1 MGLDIYL
8 RKGKRNLANPYEI
21 SKSYEYF
28 SNEKVEQYKGM
39 LAKWQKSMNM
49 NRFKTNQSAVDAL
62 YKLVKKYDASF
73 YSFSEWDG
81 EKWVSTL
88 DIEKGKDYVEKVLSG
103 KEVFSSSDMYYR
115 KVNFLYA
122 FFEPTQDEMAFVEKY
137 DAERLVDACNK
148 VIEAYNG
155 NADWESVAKEE
166 LPTQSGF
173 FFGSTDYDDWYLANV
188 RQARREFKQFLKN
201 WQPDEVAIIC
211 YSW

>member
-1 MGLDIYL
+1 MGLDIYI
-8 RKGKRNLANPYEI
+8 RRGKRNLANPYEI

-39 LAKWQKSMNM
+39 LAKWQKSMN
-49 NRFKTNQSAVDAL
+49 RFKTNQSAVDAL

-73 YSFSEWDG
+73 YLFSEWDG

-88 DIEKGKDYVEKVLSG
+88 DLEKGKDYVEKVLSG
-103 KEVFSSSDMYYR
+103 KEVFSSSDLYYR

-122 FFEPTQDEMAFVEKY
+122 FFPPTEDEMAFIEKA
-137 DAERLVDACNK
+137 DAERL
-148 VIEAYNG
+148 IEACDDVLALGEDNLQD
-155 NADWESVAKEE
+155 AEDI

-173 FFGSTDYDDWYLANV
+173 FFGSTDYDDWYLADV
-188 RQARREFKQFLKN
+188 RQVRREFKQFLKN